1 MPYKHVTKSHVPA
14 TRTVKSTLILTL
26 AALGVVYGDIGT
38 SPLYA
43 LKEAFHYVDPSREN
57 VMGIVSLMFWSLIV
71 VVTLKYVVFL
81 LNTHHNGE
89 GGITALIGLVKKEVH
104 PVHIIIGVF
113 GVALLYGDGMITPAI
128 SVLSAVEGLEV
139 ISPAFGKFVIP
150 ITVMILVG
158 LFSVQRYGTQR
169 VGSAWGPVMIFW
181 FLTLGILG
189 VLGIMMYPAILGA
202 VNPVYAVQFFVHN
215 GVIGFLTLGAVVLV
229 VTGGEALYADMGH
242 FGALP
247 VRLGWLGF
255 ALPSLLLNYFGQAA
269 LVIQNPEAA
278 HHPFYALAPGWFQ
291 LPLVLLATLSTIIA
305 SQALITGAYSL
316 TRQLIDLHAIPAIEI
331 VSTSHENHG
340 QIYVPTVNKILL
352 MGCIA
357 LVLFFQSS
365 SGLAAAYGIAVT
377 GTMAITTWLWYLTLI
392 HVKGWQLWKA
402 RVLLVAFVSIDLTFF
417 GANIVKFMHGG
428 WIPLTV
434 AVLGT
439 VGMEWFYFHNRRLI
453 LAKKEPLTASCE
465 FNNEVSAAVVFIDEY
480 AHNGTRLLIGAAKA
494 FGKPYKLVHI
504 ATRPERV
511 DLLVEYLTALGET
524 VEIIDSPSGDLLRPA
539 EEYIRELY
547 VKCEGTIWIFLGQS
561 VVEGESF
568 AYHPNG
574 NALMEHFQTMKGV
587 VITRVPWIVEQH
599 AHAIHLNGNGKVE
612 LLLNAEK

>member
-1 MPYKHVTKSHVPA
+1 MPYAHTTQSHITKRS
-14 TRTVKSTLILTL
+14 VKSTLILTL

-43 LKEAFHYVDPSREN
+43 LKEAFHYVSPTREN

-71 VVTLKYVVFL
+71 VVTVKYVLLL
-81 LNTHHNGE
+81 LNTDHHGE

-104 PVHIIIGVF
+104 PIHIIIGVF

-128 SVLSAVEGLEV
+128 SVLSAVEGLQV
-139 ISPAFGKFVIP
+139 VAPAAERVVIP
-150 ITVMILVG
+150 ITVLILVG
-158 LFSVQRYGTQR
+158 LFSVQRYGTQK
-169 VGSAWGPVMIFW
+169 VGNAFGPIMICW

-189 VLGIMMYPAILGA
+189 VSGIMLNPDVLGA
-202 VNPVYAVQFFVHN
+202 VNPVYAIQFFLHN

-278 HHPFYALAPGWFQ
+278 HHPFYALSPTWFQ
-291 LPLVLLATLSTIIA
+291 LPLVLLATLATIIA

-316 TRQLIDLHAIPAIEI
+316 TRQLIDLHALPAIEI
-331 VSTSHENHG
+331 ISTSAKNHG
-340 QIYVPTVNKILL
+340 QIYVPTVNKVLL

-377 GTMAITTWLWYLTLI
+377 GTMAITTWLWYLTLTR
-392 HVKGWQLWKA
+392 VKGWELWQA
-402 RVLLVAFVSIDLTFF
+402 RVLLIVFVAIDLTFF
-417 GANIVKFMHGG
+417 GANIVKFTHGG
-428 WIPLTV
+428 WIPLTI

-439 VGMEWFYFHNRRLI
+439 VGMEWYYFHNRALL
-453 LAKKEPLTASCE
+453 LAKKIPFTVTQQ
-465 FNNEVSAAVVFIDEY
+465 FNTEVSAVVVFIDEY
-480 AHNGTRLLIGAAKA
+480 AHCGTKLLIGAAKA
-494 FGKPYKLVHI
+494 LKASYKLVHI

-511 DLLVEYLTALGET
+511 ESLEHYLAEIGET
-524 VEIIDSPSGDLLRPA
+524 VEIIESPSGDLLHPA
-539 EEYIRELY
+539 VDY
-547 VKCEGTIWIFLGQS
+547 VRHIQEASEGMVWVFLGQS
-561 VVEGESF
+561 VVYGDTPLL
-568 AYHPNG
+568 HPNG
-574 NALMEHFQTMKGV
+574 AALMERLQSLKGV
-587 VITRVPWIVEQH
+587 VITRVPWVVESQPVMN
-599 AHAIHLNGNGKVE
+599 LNENGLDPVQIS
-612 LLLNAEK
+612 AGQ